1 MRGVMMNE
9 SMQELY
15 DKSVEVLNMR
25 GVTLEYIAE
34 LVKKLQE
41 PYNPEIKLDECIK
54 NVNHVLKK
62 REVAHAI
69 LTGVAIDELAEKKML
84 PEPIQSI
91 IDRDE
96 GLYGIDEILPLSIV
110 NLYGTIGLTS
120 YGYLDKEK
128 TGIIKKL
135 DTKQDGKVNTFLD
148 DLVAG
153 VASAAA
159 SRYAH
164 GEGSEENSN

>member
-1 MRGVMMNE
+1 MNE
-9 SMQELY
+9 SMKELY
-15 DKSVEVLNMR
+15 QKSIEVLNKR
-25 GVTLEYIAE
+25 GVTVEDIAE

-41 PYNPEIKLDECIK
+41 SYNPEITLEECIE
-54 NVNHVLKK
+54 NVDSVLKK

-69 LTGVAIDELAEKKML
+69 LTGVAIDELAEQKKL

-91 IDRDE
+91 IDTDE

-120 YGYLDKEK
+120 YGYLDKAK
-128 TGIIKKL
+128 SGIIKEL
-135 DTKQDGKVNTFLD
+135 DTKEDGRVNTFLD

-153 VASAAA
+153 IASAAA

-164 GEGSEENSN
+164 GEGTE

>member
-1 MRGVMMNE
+1 MMNE
-9 SMQELY
+9 SMKELY
-15 DKSVEVLNMR
+15 QKSIEVLNKR
-25 GVTLEYIAE
+25 GVTVEDIAE

-41 PYNPEIKLDECIK
+41 SYNPEITLEECIE
-54 NVNHVLKK
+54 NVDSVLKK

-69 LTGVAIDELAEKKML
+69 LTGVAIDELAEQKKL

-91 IDRDE
+91 IDTDE

-120 YGYLDKEK
+120 YGYLDKAK
-128 TGIIKKL
+128 SGIIKEL
-135 DTKQDGKVNTFLD
+135 DTKEDGRVNTFLD

-153 VASAAA
+153 IASAAA

-164 GEGSEENSN
+164 GEGTE

>member
-1 MRGVMMNE
+1 MKKLYEKSIEVLDNRGV
-9 SMQELY
+9 
-15 DKSVEVLNMR
+15 KVED
-25 GVTLEYIAE
+25 IAK
-34 LVKKLQE
+34 LVKKLQK
-41 PYNPEIKLDECIK
+41 PYSPDISLEECIE
-54 NVNHVLKK
+54 NVDHVLKK

-69 LTGVAIDELAEKKML
+69 LTGVAIDELAERKEL

-91 IDRDE
+91 IDTDE

-120 YGYLDKEK
+120 YGYLDKAK
-128 TGIIKKL
+128 SGIIKEL
-135 DTKQDGKVNTFLD
+135 DTKKDGSVHTFLD

-153 VASAAA
+153 VAAAAA

-164 GEGSEENSN
+164 TAGNK

>member
-1 MRGVMMNE
+1 MNE

-15 DKSVEVLNMR
+15 EKSVDILEER
-25 GVTLEYIAE
+25 GVTIKDIAE
-34 LVKKLQE
+34 LVKSLQE
-41 PYNPEIKLDECIK
+41 PYNPDITLEICYK
-54 NVNHVLKK
+54 NVESVLKK
-62 REVAHAI
+62 REVAHAV
-69 LTGVAIDELAEKKML
+69 LTGIALDELAEKKQL
-84 PEPIQSI
+84 PEPLQSI

-96 GLYGIDEILPLSIV
+96 GLYGIDEIIPLSIV

-128 TGIIKKL
+128 FGIIKEL
-135 DTKQDGKVNTFLD
+135 DTKKNGKVNTFLD

-153 VASAAA
+153 IASAAA

-164 GEGSEENSN
+164 GEGSL

>member
-1 MRGVMMNE
+1 MQD

-15 DKSVEVLNMR
+15 KKSIEVLNNR
-25 GVTLEYIAE
+25 EVTIKDIAE
-34 LVKKLQE
+34 LVKKLQQ
-41 PYNPEIKLDECIK
+41 PYNPDIKLEECIE
-54 NVNHVLKK
+54 NVDQVLKK

-69 LTGVAIDELAEKKML
+69 LTGIAIDELAERKEL

-91 IDRDE
+91 IDHDE

-120 YGYLDKEK
+120 YGYLDKAK
-128 TGIIKKL
+128 SGIIKEL
-135 DTKQDGKVNTFLD
+135 DTKKEGRVNTFLD

-153 VASAAA
+153 IASAAA

-164 GEGSEENSN
+164 GEGS

>member
-1 MRGVMMNE
+1 MDE
-9 SMQELY
+9 SMKELY
-15 DKSVEVLNMR
+15 EKSVEVLNNR
-25 GVTLEYIAE
+25 GVKIEDIAE
-34 LVKKLQE
+34 LVKSLQE
-41 PYNPEIKLDECIK
+41 PFNPDITLEVCYE
-54 NVNHVLKK
+54 NVEAVLKK

-69 LTGVAIDELAEKKML
+69 LTGVALDELAEKKQL

-91 IDRDE
+91 IDTDE

-128 TGIIKKL
+128 YGIIKEL
-135 DTKQDGKVNTFLD
+135 DTKRGKEVNTFLD
-148 DLVAG
+148 DLVAA

-164 GEGSEENSN
+164 GEGNG

>member
-1 MRGVMMNE
+1 MMNE

-15 DKSVEVLNMR
+15 DKSVEILNMR
-25 GVTLEYIAE
+25 GVTIENIAE

>member
-1 MRGVMMNE
+1 MNE

-15 DKSVEVLNMR
+15 DKSVEILNNR
-25 GVTLEYIAE
+25 GVRIEDIAE

-41 PYNPEIKLDECIK
+41 PYNPKIELDECIE

-120 YGYLDKEK
+120 YGYLDKAK
-128 TGIIKKL
+128 SGIIKNL
-135 DTKQDGKVNTFLD
+135 DTKKDGKVNTFLD
-148 DLVAG
+148 DLVAA

-164 GEGSEENSN
+164 SEGSEEETD

>member
-1 MRGVMMNE
+1 MNE

-15 DKSVEVLNMR
+15 DKSVEILNDR
-25 GVTLEYIAE
+25 GVTIEDIAE

-41 PYNPEIKLDECIK
+41 PYNPEIELGECIE

-120 YGYLDKEK
+120 YGYLDKAK
-128 TGIIKKL
+128 SGIIKDL
-135 DTKQDGKVNTFLD
+135 DTKKDGKVNTFLD
-148 DLVAG
+148 DLVAA

-164 GEGSEENSN
+164 GEGSEEETD

>member
-1 MRGVMMNE
+1 MNE
-9 SMQELY
+9 SMKELY
-15 DKSVEVLNMR
+15 QKSIEVLNKR
-25 GVTLEYIAE
+25 GVTVEDIAE

-41 PYNPEIKLDECIK
+41 PYNPEITLEECIE
-54 NVNHVLKK
+54 NVDSVLKK

-69 LTGVAIDELAEKKML
+69 LTGVAIDELAEQKKL

-91 IDRDE
+91 IDTDE

-120 YGYLDKEK
+120 YGYLDKAK
-128 TGIIKKL
+128 SGIIKEL
-135 DTKQDGKVNTFLD
+135 DTKEDGRVNTFLD

-153 VASAAA
+153 IASAAA

-164 GEGSEENSN
+164 GEGTE

>member
-1 MRGVMMNE
+1 MDQ
-9 SMQELY
+9 SMKELY
-15 DKSVEVLNMR
+15 EKSVEVLNNR
-25 GVTLEYIAE
+25 GVKIEDIAKLVKSLQKSFNPDITLEVCYE
-34 LVKKLQE
+34 
-41 PYNPEIKLDECIK
+41 
-54 NVNHVLKK
+54 NVEAVLKK

-69 LTGVAIDELAEKKML
+69 LTGVALDELAEKKQL

-91 IDRDE
+91 IETDE

-128 TGIIKKL
+128 HGIIKEL
-135 DTKQDGKVNTFLD
+135 DTKRDKEVNTFLD
-148 DLVAG
+148 DLVAA

-164 GEGSEENSN
+164 GEGNS

>member
-1 MRGVMMNE
+1 MMNE

-25 GVTLEYIAE
+25 GVTIENIAE

>member
-1 MRGVMMNE
+1 MKDTMK
-9 SMQELY
+9 ELY
-15 DKSVEVLNMR
+15 DKSIEVLNER
-25 GVTLEYIAE
+25 GVTLKDIAR

-41 PYNPEIKLDECIK
+41 PYNPDIKMEICLE
-54 NVNHVLKK
+54 NVDAVLKK

-69 LTGVAIDELAEKKML
+69 LTGVALDQLAEKKEL

-91 IDRDE
+91 IDTDE
-96 GLYGIDEILPLSIV
+96 GLYGIDEIIPLSIV

-120 YGYLDKEK
+120 YGFLDKEK
-128 TGIIKKL
+128 IGIIKEL
-135 DTKQDGKVNTFLD
+135 DTKKDGKVNTFLD

-153 VASAAA
+153 IAAAAA

-164 GEGSEENSN
+164 GEGNE